1 MSDIDVSRGIVCKEL
16 ASRSLQ
22 MLQCS
27 VRGRVREQNLVDGN
41 MQGNKVGNST
51 ERIYRLERDEEV
63 MFLIGI
69 KSGDLFFETRIGSVE
84 MR

>member
-1 MSDIDVSRGIVCKEL
+1 MVEL
-16 ASRSLQ
+16 
-22 MLQCS
+22 
-27 VRGRVREQNLVDGN
+27 V
-41 MQGNKVGNST
+41 

-84 MR
+84 MRQAGKHRSAITTGAYVQ